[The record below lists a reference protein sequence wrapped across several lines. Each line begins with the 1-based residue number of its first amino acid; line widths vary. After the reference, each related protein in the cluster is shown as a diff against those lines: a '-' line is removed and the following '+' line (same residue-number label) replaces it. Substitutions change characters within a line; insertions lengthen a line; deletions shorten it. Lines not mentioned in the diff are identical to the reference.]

1 MRAREREK
9 WKLVTFAYFLHSKS
23 SFGLALLYC
32 YYNTRHRKC
41 LTAAGDI
48 HWIVV
53 RAGNIKTF
61 KCWFSENSTT
71 VPSQIIKL
79 KALSQNIKTETACRF
94 LNSDSLTR
102 SLLPLFSFISHFT
115 VGFVEQYRTFRNEIS
130 LFFILLFPLLEIVSL
145 LFLKYSFFYYSHDF
159 LMNISISFLSLSNK
173 KRRFFK
179 GTKFHLLFNYLNGHK
194 KYFLTCHFSCCRYV
208 HLSFIYFYS
217 HH

>member
-1 MRAREREK
+1 MNKVEELRLFLCEREREK

-130 LFFILLFPLLEIVSL
+130 LFFILPIPWNCEPPFFEIFLFL
-145 LFLKYSFFYYSHDF
+145 LFSWLPYEYFHFIFIIKQQKKEI
-159 LMNISISFLSLSNK
+159 LQGNEIS
-173 KRRFFK
+173 
-179 GTKFHLLFNYLNGHK
+179 
-194 KYFLTCHFSCCRYV
+194 
-208 HLSFIYFYS
+208 SFI
-217 HH
+217 

>member
-1 MRAREREK
+1 MRAREREMK
-9 WKLVTFAYFLHSKS
+9 T
-23 SFGLALLYC
+23 
-32 YYNTRHRKC
+32 
-41 LTAAGDI
+41 GDI
-48 HWIVV
+48 CIFPPLEILLWLSLTLLLLQHSSSQMLNCCRDIYWIVV

-102 SLLPLFSFISHFT
+102 FLLPLFSFISHFT

-130 LFFILLFPLLEIVSL
+130 LFLSCYSHSL
-145 LFLKYSFFYYSHDF
+145 KLWASFFLKYSFFYYSHDF

>member
-1 MRAREREK
+1 MNKVEELRLFLCEREREREK

-41 LTAAGDI
+41 LAAAGYI

-102 SLLPLFSFISHFT
+102 FLLPLFSFISHFT

-130 LFFILLFPLLEIVSL
+130 LFSSCYSQSL
-145 LFLKYSFFYYSHDF
+145 KLWASFFWNIPF
-159 LMNISISFLSLSNK
+159 FIILMTSLWI
-173 KRRFFK
+173 FP
-179 GTKFHLLFNYLNGHK
+179 FH
-194 KYFLTCHFSCCRYV
+194 
-208 HLSFIYFYS
+208 FY
-217 HH
+217 H

>member
-102 SLLPLFSFISHFT
+102 FLLPLFSFISHFT
-115 VGFVEQYRTFRNEIS
+115 VGFVEQYRTFRIHFFHPAIPTPRNCEPPFFWNIP
-130 LFFILLFPLLEIVSL
+130 FFIILMTSLWIFP
-145 LFLKYSFFYYSHDF
+145 FHFYH
-159 LMNISISFLSLSNK
+159 
-173 KRRFFK
+173 
-179 GTKFHLLFNYLNGHK
+179 
-194 KYFLTCHFSCCRYV
+194 
-208 HLSFIYFYS
+208 
-217 HH
+217 